1 MKLLLIPL
9 MIFSLFANMLS
20 AGLTV
25 GSDAPQISAI
35 DHTGNTIDLGAAF
48 NTGTTVVFFYPKAMT
63 PGCTKQACSLRDSWE
78 VLQQRGVTIF
88 GISADTAKT
97 QDHIMSII
105 GLVVDM
111 GEQAY
116 GDEER
121 FPTGPWCK
129 EGDFV
134 MFRMNSGT
142 RFTIGGIEYRLMND
156 DSIEAVVADP
166 TGIQRA

>member
-1 MKLLLIPL
+1 M
-9 MIFSLFANMLS
+9 MTEE
-20 AGLTV
+20 TV
-25 GSDAPQISAI
+25 KISDAELELQLPKPVGYRILVALPQ
-35 DHTGNTIDLGAAF
+35 
-48 NTGTTVVFFYPKAMT
+48 PKET
-63 PGCTKQACSLRDSWE
+63 FDGSS
-78 VLQQRGVTIF
+78 VLKTE
-88 GISADTAKT
+88 TAKS

-111 GEQAY
+111 GSGAY
-116 GDEER
+116 ADKDR
-121 FPTGPWCK
+121 FPDGAWCK

-156 DSIEAVVADP
+156 DSVEAVVADP

>member
-1 MKLLLIPL
+1 MTIMTEEPVKI
-9 MIFSLFANMLS
+9 
-20 AGLTV
+20 
-25 GSDAPQISAI
+25 SDAELELQLPKPVGYRVLVALPQPEETIS
-35 DHTGNTIDLGAAF
+35 
-48 NTGTTVVFFYPKAMT
+48 GTSIIKT
-63 PGCTKQACSLRDSWE
+63 
-78 VLQQRGVTIF
+78 
-88 GISADTAKT
+88 DTAKT

-111 GEQAY
+111 GSAAY
-116 GDEER
+116 GDKER
-121 FPTGPWCK
+121 FPDGPWCK

>member
-1 MKLLLIPL
+1 MMTEAAVKI
-9 MIFSLFANMLS
+9 
-20 AGLTV
+20 
-25 GSDAPQISAI
+25 SDAELELQLPKPVGYRVLVALPQPEETIS
-35 DHTGNTIDLGAAF
+35 
-48 NTGTTVVFFYPKAMT
+48 GTSIIKT
-63 PGCTKQACSLRDSWE
+63 
-78 VLQQRGVTIF
+78 
-88 GISADTAKT
+88 DTAKT

-111 GEQAY
+111 GSGAY
-116 GDEER
+116 ADKDR
-121 FPTGPWCK
+121 FPDGPWCK

-142 RFTIGGIEYRLMND
+142 RFTIGGVEYRLMND

>member
-1 MKLLLIPL
+1 MMTEAAVKI
-9 MIFSLFANMLS
+9 
-20 AGLTV
+20 
-25 GSDAPQISAI
+25 SDAELELQLPKPVGYRVLVALPQPEETIS
-35 DHTGNTIDLGAAF
+35 
-48 NTGTTVVFFYPKAMT
+48 GTSIIKT
-63 PGCTKQACSLRDSWE
+63 
-78 VLQQRGVTIF
+78 
-88 GISADTAKT
+88 DTAKT

-111 GEQAY
+111 GSGAY
-116 GDEER
+116 ADKER
-121 FPTGPWCK
+121 FPDGPWCK

-142 RFTIGGIEYRLMND
+142 RFTIGGVEYRLMND

>member
-1 MKLLLIPL
+1 MTMMTEEAVKI
-9 MIFSLFANMLS
+9 
-20 AGLTV
+20 
-25 GSDAPQISAI
+25 SDAELELQLPKPVGYRILVALPQ
-35 DHTGNTIDLGAAF
+35 
-48 NTGTTVVFFYPKAMT
+48 PKET
-63 PGCTKQACSLRDSWE
+63 FEGSS
-78 VLQQRGVTIF
+78 VLKTE
-88 GISADTAKT
+88 TAKS

-111 GEQAY
+111 GSGAY
-116 GDEER
+116 ADKDR
-121 FPTGPWCK
+121 FPDGAWCK

-156 DSIEAVVADP
+156 DSVEAVVADP

>member
-1 MKLLLIPL
+1 MMTEEAVKI
-9 MIFSLFANMLS
+9 
-20 AGLTV
+20 
-25 GSDAPQISAI
+25 SDAELELQLPKPVGYRILVALPQPKETFEGSSILKTESA
-35 DHTGNTIDLGAAF
+35 
-48 NTGTTVVFFYPKAMT
+48 K
-63 PGCTKQACSLRDSWE
+63 S
-78 VLQQRGVTIF
+78 
-88 GISADTAKT
+88 

-111 GEQAY
+111 GSGAY
-116 GDEER
+116 ADKDR
-121 FPTGPWCK
+121 FPDGAWCK

-156 DSIEAVVADP
+156 DSVEAVVADP